1 MMQTQPQIKV
11 TLLPNGEMKFEV
23 NGVQGQSCQ
32 TLTKPLE
39 ALGAAQT
46 ELKPEFYT
54 SNVELTTAVTIGG

>member
-1 MMQTQPQIKV
+1 MQSQIKV
-11 TLLPNGEMKFEV
+11 TLLPNGEMQFEV

-46 ELKPEFYT
+46 ELKPEFYAL
-54 SNVELTTAVTIGG
+54 NVELTTAVTIGG

>member
-1 MMQTQPQIKV
+1 MQPQIKV

-46 ELKPEFYT
+46 QLKPEFY
-54 SNVELTTAVTIGG
+54 SLNVELTTAVTIGG

>member
-1 MMQTQPQIKV
+1 MQPQIKV
-11 TLLPNGEMKFEV
+11 TLLPNGEMQFEV

-46 ELKPEFYT
+46 ELKPEFYAL
-54 SNVELTTAVTIGG
+54 NVELTTAITIGG

>member
-11 TLLPNGEMKFEV
+11 MLLPNGEMQFEV

>member
-1 MMQTQPQIKV
+1 MMQVQPQIKV
-11 TLLPNGEMKFEV
+11 TLLSNGEMQFEV

-39 ALGAAQT
+39 SLGAAQT
-46 ELKPEFYT
+46 ALKPEFYI